1 MAKVSPLHG
10 RRCCLNRE
18 FPLWGEN
25 PIYLHIKRINAPWF
39 QRNRGTREF
48 MNFSPCVLR
57 QLKCFIDLDETFYQ
71 EIVLHIHSGV
81 HEIYVFLIQFFPQQL
96 DGFTEPLEMHNFP
109 FPQEFDDI
117 VHIRVVGKPEN
128 VVICHPGLLL

>member
-96 DGFTEPLEMHNFP
+96 DGFTNTGNMKYRKRAANTYYWVTVP
-109 FPQEFDDI
+109 
-117 VHIRVVGKPEN
+117 
-128 VVICHPGLLL
+128 